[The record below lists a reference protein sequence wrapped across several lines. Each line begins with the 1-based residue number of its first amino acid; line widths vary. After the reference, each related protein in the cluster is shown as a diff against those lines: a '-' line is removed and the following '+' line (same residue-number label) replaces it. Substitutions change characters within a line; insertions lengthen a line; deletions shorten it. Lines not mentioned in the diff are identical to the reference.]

1 MKSYLRFFL
10 PLMPLLAGG
19 PILAQNS
26 AAPEAPPEVSWQ
38 TDYTRA
44 LETAGREH
52 KLVLLDFTGSDWCIW
67 CHRLE
72 DEILTQKPFLN
83 FARANLV
90 LVELDFPRAK
100 AQSKELKTQNETLS
114 GKFSVEGYPTIILVD
129 PSGRELGRTG
139 YMEGG
144 AKTFVRE
151 LKRFSAK
158 ATPTA
163 NATP

>member
-1 MKSYLRFFL
+1 LLRL
-10 PLMPLLAGG
+10 VPVLACGAG
-19 PILAQNS
+19 PGLAQTSN
-26 AAPEAPPEVSWQ
+26 APETTPASAWQ
-38 TDYTRA
+38 TDYARA

-67 CHRLE
+67 CHRLD
-72 DEILTQKPFLN
+72 DEILTQKAFLD

-114 GKFSVEGYPTIILVD
+114 GKFSVEGYPTIVLVD
-129 PSGRELGRTG
+129 PSGHELGRTG

-158 ATPTA
+158 GSPVAGATP
-163 NATP
+163 